1 MDGPPPPPPPPP
13 HGQHSKY
20 SGLPPGNYDVFIV
33 PPHSAGGGFLY
44 LPSLQPHRNSFLAGV
59 ACTLFAVGVWVAI
72 LPVLK
77 HWLATASGGIGAVLL
92 VLGVGVAGWAWGRT
106 QLEGGALGPE
116 PGGDGT
122 SSKGAHSGQ
131 HSTGPQANG
140 YTRDRPGPNT
150 AGPGHGAGR
159 AYAGS
164 PPQQHHQYQNTPPS
178 GSEPPPAP
186 KSAAASGWEKARE
199 ETRKREEE
207 RKRTEELRKR
217 REELQKQREEAEKG
231 ERAKAEKE
239 KWEQA
244 RAREREARE
253 REARE
258 RIAKERIAKDK
269 EKDQRDRPEA
279 EVREKLAREKAERET
294 KPTVPPSPGKRYE
307 KPSAKSFI
315 GTENEEIHSF
325 RPYDTPKR
333 PTKMSSQSSVS
344 GISES
349 SYAPS
354 QSTAR
359 TTPPPSHRGPYS
371 TKDPDKI
378 VIKAVYLFNDLFPKP
393 VAQLASGVGS
403 VTDGLILRV
412 TTEGLFIDDV
422 VRGVPQREWDV
433 KAWTMKSVEVGCPLF
448 VANASAPTTTA
459 KLQSRKDPVLR
470 FLGGTGIAA
479 KDNNNSNN
487 LTAEELDLVLERL
500 LRSCKAECGD
510 ADADANA
517 SQTGELTGLH
527 VLRATIR
534 DTEGKK
540 YVFVIPQEEG
550 WKVAVGLQRLRRGS
564 QVRSLGV
571 NALKEAEIKTVLS
584 GLGW

>member
-1 MDGPPPPPPPPP
+1 
-13 HGQHSKY
+13 
-20 SGLPPGNYDVFIV
+20 
-33 PPHSAGGGFLY
+33 
-44 LPSLQPHRNSFLAGV
+44 
-59 ACTLFAVGVWVAI
+59 
-72 LPVLK
+72 
-77 HWLATASGGIGAVLL
+77 
-92 VLGVGVAGWAWGRT
+92 
-106 QLEGGALGPE
+106 
-116 PGGDGT
+116 
-122 SSKGAHSGQ
+122 
-131 HSTGPQANG
+131 
-140 YTRDRPGPNT
+140 
-150 AGPGHGAGR
+150 
-159 AYAGS
+159 
-164 PPQQHHQYQNTPPS
+164 
-178 GSEPPPAP
+178 
-186 KSAAASGWEKARE
+186 
-199 ETRKREEE
+199 
-207 RKRTEELRKR
+207 
-217 REELQKQREEAEKG
+217 
-231 ERAKAEKE
+231 
-239 KWEQA
+239 
-244 RAREREARE
+244 
-253 REARE
+253 
-258 RIAKERIAKDK
+258 
-269 EKDQRDRPEA
+269 
-279 EVREKLAREKAERET
+279 
-294 KPTVPPSPGKRYE
+294 
-307 KPSAKSFI
+307 
-315 GTENEEIHSF
+315 
-325 RPYDTPKR
+325 
-333 PTKMSSQSSVS
+333 MSSQSSVS